1 MKVYFERT
9 LVNLQLFWNFTQ
21 NLSLIESLLDSVFS
35 DNAGILLSVFSDNA
49 GISAIEIEDGLSSA
63 QLRIHIHTEQCS
75 VNMGILLSCFYVY
88 VFLNLCSSVL
98 WCLCMYIV
106 QDSSARL
113 RMYMGIQLI
122 GFWCQIG
129 TWGPEP
135 TKHVAHSVGTL
146 HTEYESEA
154 ITKRKHKYWGT
165 NKQQL
170 RSNFYQQ

>member
-1 MKVYFERT
+1 MQVFYFLYSQIMQVSARLRLKMDCRQRNWEYTYT
-9 LVNLQLFWNFTQ
+9 L
-21 NLSLIESLLDSVFS
+21 
-35 DNAGILLSVFSDNA
+35 
-49 GISAIEIEDGLSSA
+49 
-63 QLRIHIHTEQCS
+63 
-75 VNMGILLSCFYVY
+75 NMGILLNCSNVH
-88 VFLNLCSSVL
+88 VFLNLCISVL
-98 WCLCMYIV
+98 WCPCMYIV

-154 ITKRKHKYWGT
+154 ITKRKYKYWGT
-165 NKQQL
+165 NKQTETKEHL
-170 RSNFYQQ
+170 LYNNSVWRNSACGDGSRGESR